1 MNKQEVMQ
9 KNIQPDSDIQ
19 LSKPVN
25 NKAFILS
32 VPMGCYIGPK
42 SIAESAYDL
51 ENNVGGVEK
60 TDELKQPEVIAFDNE
75 SHRLLSVKHHQSL
88 RESDRLG

>member
-60 TDELKQPEVIAFDNE
+60 NRRTQTA
-75 SHRLLSVKHHQSL
+75 
-88 RESDRLG
+88 